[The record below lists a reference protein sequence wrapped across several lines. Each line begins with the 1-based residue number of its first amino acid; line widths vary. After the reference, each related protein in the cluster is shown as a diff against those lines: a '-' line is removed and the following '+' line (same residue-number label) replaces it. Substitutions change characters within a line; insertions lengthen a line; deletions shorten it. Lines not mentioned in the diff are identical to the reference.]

1 MQQKGWLRLG
11 PQPPTPNGKGINMK
25 KRDILTI
32 EDISS
37 EVNQFFGE
45 HEQPQQ
51 QIQDADLLRELT
63 SSITIVS
70 FTTEVS

>member
-1 MQQKGWLRLG
+1 
-11 PQPPTPNGKGINMK
+11 MK

-63 SSITIVS
+63 SSITIIS